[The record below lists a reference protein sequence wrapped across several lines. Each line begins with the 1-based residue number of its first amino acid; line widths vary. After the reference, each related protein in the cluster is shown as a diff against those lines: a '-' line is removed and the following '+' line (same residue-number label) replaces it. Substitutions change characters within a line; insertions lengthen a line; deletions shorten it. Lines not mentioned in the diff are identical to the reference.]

1 MNYKQNLNTFII
13 LCALCTLGIFYTSCK
28 AKKPVAQPTNQVPV
42 KEVVDEP
49 KKAEPVKS
57 VDTDNDGVPDD
68 IDDCPEVKGTSDNGG
83 CPKVMDKSFDSKN
96 IQFEFNSSVLKTS
109 SYATLEKIASQIK
122 KYGSTKFLLSG
133 NSSAEGT
140 ENRNMMLS
148 VDRANAVKTYLVNN
162 GISSNRLITEGFG
175 ESKPI
180 ANNSTEEGRV
190 LNRRVE
196 IAIQK

>member
-1 MNYKQNLNTFII
+1 MNIKQNLNHFIAM
-13 LCALCTLGIFYTSCK
+13 CALCTLAISYSSCK
-28 AKKPVAQPTNQVPV
+28 AKKPITTNQTQQPSQ
-42 KEVVDEP
+42 EVVELP
-49 KKAEPVKS
+49 KKAEPAKPL
-57 VDTDNDGVPDD
+57 DTDGDGVPDD
-68 IDDCPEVKGTSDNGG
+68 RDDCPEVKGSTDNGG
-83 CPKVMDKSFDSKN
+83 CPKELEKPFDSEN

-148 VDRANAVKTYLVNN
+148 IDRANAVKAYLVNN
-162 GISSNRLITEGFG
+162 GIAANRLITEGLG
-175 ESKPI
+175 ESKPV

>member
-1 MNYKQNLNTFII
+1 MNIKQKLNNFIF
-13 LCALCTLGIFYTSCK
+13 LGALCTLAVFYGSCK
-28 AKKPVAQPTNQVPV
+28 AKKPVTTPTQEPT
-42 KEVVDEP
+42 KEVVELP
-49 KKAEPVKS
+49 KKVEPVKPI
-57 VDTDNDGVPDD
+57 DTDGDGVPDD
-68 IDDCPEVKGTSDNGG
+68 RDDCPEVKGSEDNGG
-83 CPKVMDKSFDSKN
+83 CPKEIDKPFDSKN

-109 SYATLEKIASQIK
+109 SYATLEKIAFQIK
-122 KYGSTKFLLSG
+122 KYGSTRFILSG

-148 VDRANAVKTYLVNN
+148 IDRANAVKSYLVNN
-162 GISSNRLITEGFG
+162 GIASDKLITEGLG

-180 ANNSTEEGRV
+180 ANNATEEGRV

>member
-1 MNYKQNLNTFII
+1 MYYKQNLNTFII
-13 LCALCTLGIFYTSCK
+13 VVALCVTAIFYTSCK
-28 AKKPVAQPTNQVPV
+28 AKKATAKPVYQDPE
-42 KEVVDEP
+42 KEVVVQV
-49 KKAEPVKS
+49 KKAESTKPI
-57 VDTDNDGVPDD
+57 DTDGDGVPDD
-68 IDDCPEVKGTSDNGG
+68 RDDCPEVKGSADNGG
-83 CPKVMDKSFDSKN
+83 CPKEMEKPFDSKN

-109 SYATLEKIASQIK
+109 SYATLENIAYQIK

-148 VDRANAVKTYLVNN
+148 VDRANAVKAYLVNN
-162 GISSNRLITEGFG
+162 GIASNRLITEGLG

-180 ANNSTEEGRV
+180 ASNNTEEGRI